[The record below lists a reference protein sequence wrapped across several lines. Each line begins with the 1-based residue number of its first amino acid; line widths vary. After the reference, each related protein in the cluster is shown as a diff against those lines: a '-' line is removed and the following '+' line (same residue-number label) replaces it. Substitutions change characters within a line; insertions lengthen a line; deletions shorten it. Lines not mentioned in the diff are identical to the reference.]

1 MSEYRQREKGLSNL
15 VKLLIFGIF
24 LGIFILPVS
33 AAQLGM
39 NYYHESMMNS
49 GGHYITRSAGEAS
62 TDLDNINKITPDVKF
77 YMNPYISGN
86 EAWVLQLT
94 SIAKQKGM
102 HVVVVMNVDDRQLSN
117 DSWGDYSNLVV
128 NTAKDFSGKADEFVV
143 GNEISLHGID
153 RSDVGNL
160 VEPLISS
167 VKSVF
172 NGDVSY
178 EAFWYE
184 KDSLKGYSGKL
195 YFNMYETL
203 DNFKAN
209 VNEMNT
215 DFGSN
220 ANIGEFGVDMNSVNN
235 NESAQIAQLQQRWD
249 IIQSTQAPV
258 AYIFTYR
265 EPSVT
270 GFGLLRPD
278 DSMKPFFGAG
288 SQGQAQASQP
298 AAQPQQSSPSPT
310 VNPTATFNYQMSD
323 SISLKSETINGDS
336 RTVVFSSPSGDIQLM
351 IQKKA
356 DNYYEVYRQNAPG
369 NLNFNISVEGSLIDQ
384 NTGFTSFNY
393 TQQTAPQPSQP
404 QNVQPIASPVSSGN
418 SGGGSSSASGGNLVN
433 TPKNNTVKNITKTN
447 LVMPAPKPKVNTV
460 SQTGQ
465 SYINMIISL
474 PISLA
479 STLTNL
485 NPIGK

>member
-235 NESAQIAQLQQRWD
+235 NESAQIAQQVAFVPQNFNEILVHAYSFRENLQFAQMSHYPSLSGLPESKLLPSLIEKYGIDYDIPVSQLSGGQRQ
-249 IIQSTQAPV
+249 ILSILMVLARSPK
-258 AYIFTYR
+258 I
-265 EPSVT
+265 
-270 GFGLLRPD
+270 LLLD
-278 DSMKPFFGAG
+278 E
-288 SQGQAQASQP
+288 
-298 AAQPQQSSPSPT
+298 
-310 VNPTATFNYQMSD
+310 PTAALD
-323 SISLKSETINGDS
+323 E
-336 RTVVFSSPSGDIQLM
+336 
-351 IQKKA
+351 
-356 DNYYEVYRQNAPG
+356 E
-369 NLNFNISVEGSLIDQ
+369 
-384 NTGFTSFNY
+384 NT
-393 TQQTAPQPSQP
+393 Q
-404 QNVQPIASPVSSGN
+404 
-418 SGGGSSSASGGNLVN
+418 
-433 TPKNNTVKNITKTN
+433 
-447 LVMPAPKPKVNTV
+447 LVMDFLQDLCMYQGLTIIAIVHSQELVEKYTPRGYFELV
-460 SQTGQ
+460 SHHGQ
-465 SYINMIISL
+465 REIHFVSL
-474 PISLA
+474 M
-479 STLTNL
+479 
-485 NPIGK
+485 K